1 MTRFTMGA
9 GCFWCLEAALRQ
21 LDGITT
27 LTCGY
32 SGGHTSQ
39 PDYDSVCSGSTGH
52 IEVVQVDFNAEK
64 IEETSLLDFFFA
76 CHDPTSWD
84 KQGADQGSQY
94 RSVLFYE
101 DKEQEELFIRAKQR
115 AQQLWPQPIVTVIQA
130 LRDFWPAEEYHQNY
144 YAKNPNQGYCQL
156 VINPKLAQLRKKFA
170 RHCLEGS
177 PSVTKGYT
185 DF

>member
-1 MTRFTMGA
+1 MPQRVRPLWAVGVDRRPRNA
-9 GCFWCLEAALRQ
+9 GR
-21 LDGITT
+21 
-27 LTCGY
+27 
-32 SGGHTSQ
+32 
-39 PDYDSVCSGSTGH
+39 
-52 IEVVQVDFNAEK
+52 
-64 IEETSLLDFFFA
+64 
-76 CHDPTSWD
+76 D

-101 DKEQEELFIRAKQR
+101 DKEQKELFIRAKEQ
-115 AQQLWPQPIVTVIQA
+115 AQQLWPQPIVTVVQA
-130 LRDFWPAEEYHQNY
+130 LTDFWPAEEYHQNY

-170 RHCLEGS
+170 HHCLEDS